1 MTNTENTQH
10 TVQEEGSDVEE
21 LQESKG
27 KMDKI
32 EKDRIFEQEFVPHA
46 DALFTFAYHLTYKEE
61 DSNDLVQETFLKA
74 YRFVESYKVGTNAK
88 AWLFKILKNAFI
100 NDYRKKSKKP
110 FLVDYEDVANY
121 HNAED
126 TQYVGAL
133 DLREEIFQGMLG
145 DELVT
150 ALNSLPVD
158 FRTVVVLCD
167 VQGFTYEEMSKI
179 IGIPIGTVRSRLH
192 RARIMLK
199 EKLKEYAENLGY
211 K

>member
-126 TQYVGAL
+126 TQHVGAL